1 MTGRVSS
8 DAAKEIRTSLFLSEK
23 RGLGTIRGFP
33 RMVLASKASES
44 PTGAP
49 EACPVRG
56 NGRSLLRREAK
67 PDLQKVVFPFHNG
80 IK

>member
-8 DAAKEIRTSLFLSEK
+8 DAAKEIRTSPFLSGK
-23 RGLGTIRGFP
+23 RGLGTIRRFP

-67 PDLQKVVFPFHNG
+67 PDLQKVVFPFHNDL
-80 IK
+80 K